1 MALELME
8 LRKKVSVLDG
18 PVLTFYLQTSPQSD
32 DWKIRLKNGLKRIGE
47 YIQASRPE
55 EHPLF
60 LSIKKKVEK
69 AVLDLQRQFN
79 QGLICFATK
88 EEIILEPTQMPLENQ
103 FYWENEPVVKQLDE
117 LFKNY
122 PRTGI
127 ILVQRNRI
135 TLIDTLLAE
144 ILNETNYELD
154 IDTIHWRRYKGLS
167 SGAIVSSGA
176 THKDKFDSRMK
187 ENTVRWFRQV
197 APEIKKEAKN
207 YQWEQVY
214 LAGPPELTKE
224 MKGLL
229 SHLNIVKV
237 INQNYAG
244 KAANEIVRD
253 FLIKQVAVV

>member
-1 MALELME
+1 M
-8 LRKKVSVLDG
+8 
-18 PVLTFYLQTSPQSD
+18 
-32 DWKIRLKNGLKRIGE
+32 
-47 YIQASRPE
+47 
-55 EHPLF
+55 
-60 LSIKKKVEK
+60 
-69 AVLDLQRQFN
+69 
-79 QGLICFATK
+79 
-88 EEIILEPTQMPLENQ
+88 
-103 FYWENEPVVKQLDE
+103 
-117 LFKNY
+117 
-122 PRTGI
+122 
-127 ILVQRNRI
+127 
-135 TLIDTLLAE
+135 
-144 ILNETNYELD
+144 
-154 IDTIHWRRYKGLS
+154 
-167 SGAIVSSGA
+167 SSGA